1 MSEIEVGEYVRTN
14 KGRIAKLED
23 IDIEPNKKY
32 YFFDETIYYS
42 YGEAIDFLEEEEI
55 EKHIKA
61 HSKNII
67 DLIEVGDYVNG
78 MRVIA
83 TENRGRYNEEKQ
95 KDEKV
100 ILAENYD
107 EWTENGVISN
117 EDINTIVTKERF
129 NNIIYKVVE

>member
-1 MSEIEVGEYVRTN
+1 MEVGEYIRTKDGQIGIFQN
-14 KGRIAKLED
+14 IDEHCRHYGERLED
-23 IDIEPNKKY
+23 
-32 YFFDETIYYS
+32 TIYIINTEKNEYLRL
-42 YGEAIDFLEEEEI
+42 IDSNI
-55 EKHIKA
+55 TK

-117 EDINTIVTKERF
+117 EDIKSILTHEQFEQNC
-129 NNIIYKVVE
+129 YKVGVENE